1 MPEHNPNTPQR
12 RADTVPLSP
21 AEKRDVIDR
30 MNALTGAPQTFVAE
44 IARQATGARGRL
56 DDDVYG
62 IVRVTLKALA
72 ESGGTPPPLVFAVTH
87 YETGEVRQVGFLP
100 PGVREIARG
109 GKFETNDPR
118 LRNTGTL
125 PTPPPQLPDGEDG

>member
-1 MPEHNPNTPQR
+1 MPEYNPNTPQR

-21 AEKRDVIDR
+21 AEKRDVIAR
-30 MNALTGAPQTFVAE
+30 MNALTGAPQTFVTE

-72 ESGGTPPPLVFAVTH
+72 ENGGTPPPLVFAVTH
-87 YETGEVRQVGFLP
+87 HETGEVQQVGFLP
-100 PGVREIARG
+100 PGVRAIARG
-109 GKFETNDPR
+109 GNFETNDPR
-118 LRNTGTL
+118 MKNTRAL
-125 PTPPPQLPDGEDG
+125 PNPPPQLPDGHDG

>member
-1 MPEHNPNTPQR
+1 MPEPNPNAPQR

-30 MNALTGAPQTFVAE
+30 MNSLTGAPQTFVAE
-44 IARQATGARGRL
+44 IARQATNARGRL

-62 IVRVTLKALA
+62 IVQVTLKALA

-87 YETGEVRQVGFLP
+87 HETGEIQQVGFLP
-100 PGVREIARG
+100 PGVRSIAQG

-118 LRNTGTL
+118 LKHAPGL
-125 PTPPPQLPDGEDG
+125 PAPPPQLPGDNDG

>member
-12 RADTVPLSP
+12 RADTVPLST

-30 MNALTGAPQTFVAE
+30 MNALTGRSHTFVAE

-62 IVRVTLKALA
+62 IVRVTLQALA
-72 ESGGTPPPLVFAVTH
+72 ENHGQPPPLVFAVTH
-87 YETGEVRQVGFLP
+87 HETGETQQVGFLP
-100 PGVREIARG
+100 PGVQNIARG

-118 LRNTGTL
+118 LGTRQQLPGPPPTL
-125 PTPPPQLPDGEDG
+125 PEDDRG